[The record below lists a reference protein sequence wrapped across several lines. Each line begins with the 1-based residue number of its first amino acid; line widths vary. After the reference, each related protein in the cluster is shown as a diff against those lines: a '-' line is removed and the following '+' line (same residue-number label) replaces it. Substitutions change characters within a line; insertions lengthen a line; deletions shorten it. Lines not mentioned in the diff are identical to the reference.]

1 MPEHHVTRRGDHFW
15 VCQGCGRRYSN
26 VAAALQC
33 EARGAYRSFDY
44 QVGDWVALG
53 YDQQRALRRVLD
65 IEDRQ
70 QDGHIT
76 IVTLECPNGKTME
89 FIDERDREY
98 AIHPADEVT
107 IDQYLFAARE
117 ARRQMRNKEATA

>member
-15 VCQGCGRRYSN
+15 VCQGCGCRYSN

-53 YDQQRALRRVLD
+53 YDQQRDLLRVVD
-65 IEDRQ
+65 IEERPHE
-70 QDGHIT
+70 GHCTFVALEYPNGQLHDYVDESGREIT
-76 IVTLECPNGKTME
+76 IV
-89 FIDERDREY
+89 
-98 AIHPADEVT
+98 PADEVT

-117 ARRQMRNKEATA
+117 ARRQLRNKEATA